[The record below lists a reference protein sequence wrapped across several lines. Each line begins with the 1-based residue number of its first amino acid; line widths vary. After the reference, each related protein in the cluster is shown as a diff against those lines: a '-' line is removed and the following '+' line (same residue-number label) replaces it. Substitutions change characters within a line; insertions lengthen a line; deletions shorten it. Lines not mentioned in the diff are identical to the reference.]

1 METMVRWFGV
11 NGSLGIFALAAVA
24 VVGGLR
30 RIPWPKPKPR
40 PVAPAQ
46 VVVVPGGD
54 VYSEVVFPLL
64 FGAVGLAVFVLL
76 AWAVVKF
83 VYLVVFVW

>member
-24 VVGGLR
+24 AVAGLS
-30 RIPWPKPKPR
+30 RIAWRPR
-40 PVAPAQ
+40 PAPVPAQ